1 MSAELILLPLLEASM
16 QEVYGA
22 ASVTGTLLGYQMQK
36 ITPLA
41 VKPMEP
47 QLRNLELEIKN
58 SEVVAE
64 GLDEEEELQF
74 KKDTVTITFRKD
86 ERRRLSVC
94 VSGVTK
100 TEEELRQLGNQF
112 AQGLVQQ
119 YVYQKIKRELQRRK
133 FTVAQEE
140 TTPENVIRLTVR
152 HW

>member
-1 MSAELILLPLLEASM
+1 MSAELILLPLL
-16 QEVYGA
+16 A
-22 ASVTGTLLGYQMQK
+22 AGLHEIYDAATVTGTRLGYRMEK

-47 QLRNLELEIKN
+47 RMRNLELEIKN

-64 GLDEEEELQF
+64 GLDEEEQLQF
-74 KKDTVTITFRKD
+74 KKDKVTITFRKD
-86 ERRRLSVC
+86 ERKRLSVC

-100 TEEELRQLGNQF
+100 TEEELRQLGTQF

-119 YVYQKIKRELQRRK
+119 YVYQKIKRELQQRK